1 MTAVDTREP
10 ERRSV
15 DVAII
20 GGGQAGLATGF
31 YLRRAGLV
39 PGEDFV
45 ILDAGDQ
52 PGGAWAHMW
61 RGLRLFSPSTFSS
74 LPGWMQRFVNVNPL
88 TLLVAAMRGLF
99 QGDPLG
105 NHVWWT
111 LAWCAGFVAVFLPL
125 AMRAYRRKV

>member
-1 MTAVDTREP
+1 VTAADAREP

-45 ILDAGDQ
+45 ILDAADQ
-52 PGGAWAHMW
+52 PGGAWARMW
-61 RGLRLFSPSTFSS
+61 HGLRLFSPSSFS
-74 LPGWMQRFVNVNPL
+74 RC
-88 TLLVAAMRGLF
+88 
-99 QGDPLG
+99 
-105 NHVWWT
+105 
-111 LAWCAGFVAVFLPL
+111 LAG
-125 AMRAYRRKV
+125 